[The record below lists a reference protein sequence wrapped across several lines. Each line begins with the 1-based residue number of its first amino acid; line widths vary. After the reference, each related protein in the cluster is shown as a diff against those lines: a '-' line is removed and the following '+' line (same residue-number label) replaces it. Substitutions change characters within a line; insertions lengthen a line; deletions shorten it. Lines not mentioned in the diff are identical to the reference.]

1 MQLLRPFQLWSW
13 SSGLFYPFIMRSVV
27 VLLLLS
33 VSACALGQSARPA
46 GGDADEHL
54 RRGIDAQQ
62 RGDANTAIEE
72 YRKALAIRPEM
83 ADARANL
90 GAALAATGQFDAAI
104 EEYRRALL
112 NAPDKTSVRMNLALA
127 YYKKGDFEHAKPE
140 FAAVHAARPND
151 LASVMLLG
159 YSEVK
164 LNQGAEAAALL
175 KPMEPGHETNMDFE
189 FVLASALIASGKESE
204 GLPRMEK
211 VAQAT
216 RSADAYVIAGSTRLH
231 RREFKEARAD
241 LDAALDLDAK
251 IPGLYTL
258 AGQARDA
265 LGDTD
270 AAQSAFQ
277 DALRADPR
285 DPTANLYLGT
295 IRLKQRD
302 LENARPLLEL
312 ALQLQP
318 DNPQAR
324 LQMARLDAMTGK
336 NTEAVALLE
345 ALEKGDPSWLD
356 PHVELAP
363 LYYKLHRP
371 EDGQREREIVEQ
383 IQAKQQQA
391 GPPKE

>member
-1 MQLLRPFQLWSW
+1 MRSFVILIALCVVT
-13 SSGLFYPFIMRSVV
+13 SGL
-27 VLLLLS
+27 
-33 VSACALGQSARPA
+33 AQSAQSTTS
-46 GGDADEHL
+46 DADEYL
-54 RRGIDAQQ
+54 RKGIEAQQ
-62 RGDANTAIEE
+62 RGDAATAIEE
-72 YRKALAIRPEM
+72 YRKALAIRPQM
-83 ADARANL
+83 AEARANL

-104 EEYRRALL
+104 EEYRKALV
-112 NAPDKTSVRMNLALA
+112 NAPDKTAVRMNLALA

-151 LASVMLLG
+151 LAAAMLLG

-164 LNQGAEAAALL
+164 LNQGPEAVALL
-175 KPMEPGHETNMDFE
+175 KPMEHGHESNWDFE
-189 FVLASALIASGKESE
+189 FVLASALIASGHEAE

-211 VAQAT
+211 AAQAT

-241 LDAALDLDAK
+241 LDAALELEPK

-277 DALRADPR
+277 SALQADPK
-285 DPTANLYLGT
+285 DATANLYLGT

-302 LENARPLLEL
+302 LEGARPLLEL

-324 LQMARLDAMTGK
+324 LQMAKLDAMTGK
-336 NTEAVALLE
+336 NSEAVTLLE
-345 ALEKGDPSWLD
+345 ALEKGDPNWLE

-371 EDGQREREIVEQ
+371 EDGQREREMVEQ
-383 IQAKQQQA
+383 IQAKQQQS
-391 GPPKE
+391 GPPKD

>member
-1 MQLLRPFQLWSW
+1 LSAFRGLELL
-13 SSGLFYPFIMRSVV
+13 YPFIMRSFFF
-27 VLLLLS
+27 LLLLS
-33 VSACALGQSARPA
+33 LSAGAMGQPARPA
-46 GGDADEHL
+46 GDADEHV

-62 RGDANTAIEE
+62 HGDPKTAIEE
-72 YRKALAIRPEM
+72 YRKALAIRPQMPEI
-83 ADARANL
+83 RANL
-90 GAALAATGQFDAAI
+90 GAALASTGQYDAAI
-104 EEYRRALL
+104 DEYRRALV
-112 NAPDKTSVRMNLALA
+112 NAPDKTGIRMNLALA
-127 YYKKGDFEHAKPE
+127 YYKKGDFAHAKPE

-151 LASVMLLG
+151 LAPVMLLG

-164 LNQGAEAAALL
+164 LNQGAEAVAVL
-175 KPMEPGHETNMDFE
+175 KPMESGHETDMDFE
-189 FVLASALIASGKESE
+189 FVLASALLAAGDEAE

-211 VAQAT
+211 VARAT

-231 RREFKEARAD
+231 RREFKEARVD
-241 LDAALDLDAK
+241 LDAALELDPK

-265 LGDTD
+265 LGDTE

-277 DALRADPR
+277 DALRSDPR
-285 DPTANLYLGT
+285 DPLANLYLGA

-302 LENARPLLEL
+302 LDSARPLLEL

-324 LQMARLDAMTGK
+324 LQMAKLYAMTGK
-336 NTEAVALLE
+336 NAEAIALLE
-345 ALEKGDPSWLD
+345 SLEKGDPNWLE

-371 EDGQREREIVEQ
+371 DDGQRERQIVDQ
-383 IQAKQQQA
+383 LQSKQQQA
-391 GPPKE
+391 GPPTN

>member
-1 MQLLRPFQLWSW
+1 
-13 SSGLFYPFIMRSVV
+13 MRSVV
-27 VLLLLS
+27 ILFLLA
-33 VSACALGQSARPA
+33 VPACALAQAARPA
-46 GGDADEHL
+46 GGDADLHL
-54 RRGIDAQQ
+54 RKGIAAQQ
-62 RGDANTAIEE
+62 QGDPNTAIEE

-83 ADARANL
+83 AEARANL

-104 EEYRRALL
+104 EEYRRALV
-112 NAPDKTSVRMNLALA
+112 NAPDKTAVRMDLALA

-140 FAAVHAARPND
+140 FAAVHAARPGD
-151 LASVMLLG
+151 LAAAMLLG

-164 LNQGAEAAALL
+164 LNKGAEAVALL
-175 KPMEPGHETNMDFE
+175 KPLEPGHETNMDFE
-189 FVLASALIASGKESE
+189 FVLASALIASGDEAD

-211 VAQAT
+211 SARAT
-216 RSADAYVIAGSTRLH
+216 KSADGFVIAGSTRLH

-241 LDAALDLDAK
+241 LDAAIELDPK
-251 IPGLYTL
+251 IPGLYTMD
-258 AGQARDA
+258 GQACDA

-277 DALRADPR
+277 QALRADPR
-285 DPTANLYLGT
+285 DPTANLYLGA

-336 NTEAVALLE
+336 NSEAVALLE
-345 ALEKGDPSWLD
+345 ALEKGDPNWLD

-371 EDGQREREIVEQ
+371 EDGQRERNLVDQ
-383 IQAKQQQA
+383 IQARQQQA
-391 GPPKE
+391 GPPRD